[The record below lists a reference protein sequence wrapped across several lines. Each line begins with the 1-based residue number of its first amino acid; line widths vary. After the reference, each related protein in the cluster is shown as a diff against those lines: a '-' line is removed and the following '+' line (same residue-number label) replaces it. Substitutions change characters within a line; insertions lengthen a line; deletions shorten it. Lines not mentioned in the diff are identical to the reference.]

1 MMINSYRIIKL
12 LIPKAEAEDEI
23 IIKQETKNQSH
34 LISQKLNATNVIGM
48 VIIVPNVGQNYIK
61 KRVEN
66 QIL

>member
-1 MMINSYRIIKL
+1 MINSYRIIKL

-23 IIKQETKNQSH
+23 IIMQETKNQSH
-34 LISQKLNATNVIGM
+34 LISQKLNATDVIGM
-48 VIIVPNVGQNYIK
+48 VIIVPNVGHNYIK